1 MSSVAVRHSV
11 SSSGAAI
18 SHHPGQDVFHTLNLR
33 DSIAKKEKAISIR
46 LNEQS
51 KKRSN
56 MRELLVQN
64 FMKKYNQ
71 WLDPSHST
79 ANVQVQISKIISYE
93 VESFMEREKNAMNQK
108 TLRKL
113 EKDIE
118 TIVLSDARIS
128 PFLNNTSRNQRRDLS
143 L

>member
-1 MSSVAVRHSV
+1 MSTAAVRQSV
-11 SSSGAAI
+11 SSAGVAI
-18 SHHPGQDVFHTLNLR
+18 SHHPGQEVFHTLNLR

-79 ANVQVQISKIISYE
+79 ANVQVQISKIISSE
-93 VESFMEREKNAMNQK
+93 VESFMERERNAMNQK
-108 TLRKL
+108 TLRAL

-118 TIVLSDARIS
+118 TMVL
-128 PFLNNTSRNQRRDLS
+128 
-143 L
+143 